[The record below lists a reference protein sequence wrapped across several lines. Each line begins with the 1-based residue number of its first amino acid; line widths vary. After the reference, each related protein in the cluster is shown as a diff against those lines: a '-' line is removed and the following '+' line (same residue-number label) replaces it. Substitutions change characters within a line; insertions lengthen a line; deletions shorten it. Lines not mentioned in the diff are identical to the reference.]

1 MQLQQLSGFYW
12 SGRYGSFS
20 LAGKRLNLGQ
30 SAISHQVKA
39 LEEELGVKLYER
51 LGRGI
56 QLTPDGEILF
66 EYAASIIQKLDD
78 IEAHFA
84 ELAHKES
91 RKITIAAYRGYM
103 MYQLPHC
110 VEQFKKKYPEVQVT
124 IMNRILDSEILSM
137 IIAGEI
143 DFGITASWNDFTGM
157 EFYQT
162 AEYDMFVCA
171 APDHP
176 FARRKKIT
184 LREIAKEPLILYEKQ
199 NSIRRRIDE
208 VFERM
213 GLWHNVI
220 IETGGAGVIK
230 EYVKLGLGLT
240 IISGISLS
248 AKDAE
253 PMRMIPVTKYFGK
266 LGYGVAIR
274 KGKYLTIAA
283 KEFLKILGVDVMK
296 KKNTE
301 PLTETEE

>member
-1 MQLQQLSGFYW
+1 MQLQQLTGFYW

-39 LEEELGVKLYER
+39 LERELGVKLYER

-56 QLTPDGEILF
+56 RLTSDGEILF

-78 IEAHFA
+78 IDAHFA

-91 RKITIAAYRGYM
+91 RRIVFAAYRGYM
-103 MYQLPHC
+103 MYQLPTC
-110 VEQFKKKYPEVQVT
+110 VEKFKKKYPNVQVT

-137 IIAGEI
+137 VVAGEI

-157 EFYQT
+157 DYYQT
-162 AEYDMFVCA
+162 AEYDMFLCT

-176 FARRKKIT
+176 FAKRKKVT

-208 VFERM
+208 VFERL

-220 IETGGAGVIK
+220 IETGGAGIIK
-230 EYVKLGLGLT
+230 EYVKLGLGVT

-248 AKDAE
+248 LKDAQ
-253 PMRMIPVTKYFGK
+253 PMRMIPVTNYFGK
-266 LGYGVAIR
+266 LGYGVALR
-274 KGKYLTIAA
+274 KGKYLTPAT
-283 KEFLKILGVDVMK
+283 KEFIRILGV
-296 KKNTE
+296 E
-301 PLTETEE
+301 